1 VNPDLRAKRCHPRES
16 GDPVFHRQPWVPA
29 FAGMTGGRVT
39 LGCAADSVV
48 RRNPV
53 GCVISRTIGAA
64 VMVRAGTH
72 PALAIPT
79 PALSRGLSVTPEA
92 PGQARGGISCA
103 TPGCKAD
110 RGRHA
115 GVGAIYRA
123 RPRGDE
129 ADQKTVQWTVFPPNA
144 RASLR
149 GTGGRA
155 RSDLL
160 WANQRG
166 GGGGGLATVLSLL
179 S

>member
-1 VNPDLRAKRCHPRES
+1 
-16 GDPVFHRQPWVPA
+16 
-29 FAGMTGGRVT
+29 MT

-110 RGRHA
+110 RDRHA
-115 GVGAIYRA
+115 GVAAIYRA
-123 RPRGDE
+123 RPRG
-129 ADQKTVQWTVFPPNA
+129 A
-144 RASLR
+144 
-149 GTGGRA
+149 GRA

-160 WANQRG
+160 WANLMG
-166 GGGGGLATVLSLL
+166 
-179 S
+179 